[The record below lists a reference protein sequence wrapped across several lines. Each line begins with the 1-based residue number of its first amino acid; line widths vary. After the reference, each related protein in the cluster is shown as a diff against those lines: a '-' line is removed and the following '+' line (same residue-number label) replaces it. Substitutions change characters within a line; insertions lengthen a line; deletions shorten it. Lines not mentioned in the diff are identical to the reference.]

1 MKEII
6 LGRDGNQPFKI
17 SEERVCVSSKHASIT
32 IDDDNRWILKDLGS
46 ANGTFIRNESTGEL
60 IPVDQK
66 GVSVTEMSFI
76 VLAADNSTGCCFYAR
91 QILSPHNC
99 FSEHQY
105 MHQKKEEFDQ
115 QEENASKKPKMIRKV
130 IFWVMA
136 IFTILTFIP
145 AFEQLFNQMMGDG
158 SSNKLFMIYR
168 LLSMGTMGTSAFYD
182 VQSQKEK
189 VKKLRTKFNQC
200 PNPECDHKLSKD
212 EIENMKCK
220 KCKK

>member
-6 LGRDGNQPFKI
+6 LGREGNQPFKI
-17 SEERVCVSSKHASIT
+17 SEKRVCVSSKHASIT
-32 IDDDNRWILKDLGS
+32 IDDYDRWLLKDIGS
-46 ANGTFIRNESTGEL
+46 SNGTFIRNDSTGEL
-60 IPVDQK
+60 MPVDQN
-66 GVSVTEMSFI
+66 GVSVTESTFI
-76 VLAADNSTGCCFYAR
+76 VLAADNSTGCSFYAR
-91 QILSPHNC
+91 QILSPSDY

-105 MHQKKEEFDQ
+105 MYQKKEEFDQ
-115 QEENASKKPKMIRKV
+115 QEEKASKKPKAIRKV

-136 IFTILTFIP
+136 IFTILTFIGP
-145 AFEQLFNQMMGDG
+145 IESAFNSLMGDEDG
-158 SSNKLFMIYR
+158 NKLFYIYR

-189 VKKLRTKFNQC
+189 IKKMRAKFSQC